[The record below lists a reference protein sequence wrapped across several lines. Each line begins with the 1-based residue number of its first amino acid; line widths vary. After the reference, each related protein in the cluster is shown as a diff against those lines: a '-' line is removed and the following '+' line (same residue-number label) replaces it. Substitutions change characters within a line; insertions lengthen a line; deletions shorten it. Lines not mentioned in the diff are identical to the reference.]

1 MGKTLVLRLYH
12 LGAANRSVR
21 ADQLPELSERLTARN
36 RRCRKANQANS
47 GCVEHPLRNL
57 EQAHAD
63 TRIET
68 AVKNRTSGSL
78 RHASNEDR
86 TAMPGMPWIPQLTG
100 IDAMGV
106 ISSSCTTRFV
116 RIGAPASN
124 AGAVQAEVTNH
135 EHG

>member
-12 LGAANRSVR
+12 FADLNRSVR
-21 ADQLPELSERLTARN
+21 TDQLPELSERLTAGD
-36 RRCRKANQANS
+36 RRCRKTNQANS

-68 AVKNRTSGSL
+68 AVKNCTSGSL
-78 RHASNEDR
+78 GYASNEDR

-106 ISSSCTTRFV
+106 ISSSCTTPRGHTA
-116 RIGAPASN
+116 RWA
-124 AGAVQAEVTNH
+124 T
-135 EHG
+135 

>member
-36 RRCRKANQANS
+36 RRCRKTNQANS

-63 TRIET
+63 SCIET
-68 AVKNRTSGSL
+68 AVKDGTSGSL
-78 RHASNEDR
+78 GHASNEDR
-86 TAMPGMPWIPQLTG
+86 TAMPGMPRIPQLTG

-106 ISSSCTTRFV
+106 RSSSCTTRSGPT
-116 RIGAPASN
+116 IAS
-124 AGAVQAEVTNH
+124 G
-135 EHG
+135 GCRP